1 MYLTVRHQ
9 GAHSVWR
16 KMLAC
21 VLAQDATYKILND
34 IMCLGQV
41 ARAGDLADWL
51 VRKSTLHPAFRGV
64 AFSYSMRMGGRRDPT
79 VKGLEP
85 LFEPL
90 ALQLQKAA
98 YARALRLVR

>member
-1 MYLTVRHQ
+1 
-9 GAHSVWR
+9 
-16 KMLAC
+16 
-21 VLAQDATYKILND
+21 
-34 IMCLGQV
+34 MCSGQV
-41 ARAGDLADWL
+41 ASAGDLADWL
-51 VRKSTLHPAFRGV
+51 VRKSTLHPAFRRV
-64 AFSYSMRMGGRRDPT
+64 PFSYSMRMGGRPDPT